1 MIDPDSIKPED
12 LLSKAIHSTISETDP
27 LGSTT
32 SQVVL
37 GDRRADGKIKKHLVK
52 IRTSEGN
59 RYYICNFCSR
69 FGFMWSCEI
78 NWAQLG
84 QSKNIYFAENSRNR
98 VIL

>member
-1 MIDPDSIKPED
+1 MPEVW
-12 LLSKAIHSTISETDP
+12 HSRCLQERP

-69 FGFMWSCEI
+69 FGFMWSCEL
-78 NWAQLG
+78 NCVR
-84 QSKNIYFAENSRNR
+84 SKIY
-98 VIL
+98 ILQRIQETE